1 MLKVYIDPVSGDILK
16 SYEMQYIEMDV
27 DYSIDDDIFFDK
39 ETNTI
44 VLKNVKEVAE
54 KTKK

>member
-16 SYEMQYIEMDV
+16 SYEMQYIEMNV

-54 KTKK
+54 KAIT